1 MTTQLD
7 VLIYGLVYVA
17 VSLVMGTLT
26 LFVFFKAF
34 NALTRGINDI
44 QEIRQNN
51 VSVAMVNSAM
61 VFSVALFISEAA
73 EASMEAFKNTI
84 FNYAV
89 SISFTGKLAIYG
101 IMLAHF
107 VLAAAISF
115 LILWISIALF
125 VRLTRTIDEF
135 AEIKKNNQAVG
146 IFLSVFIISMALIL
160 KPGVGKVLRGL
171 IPFPQVSSS
180 PRVSLSIDAEKERRA
195 SARGLD
201 RIMRI

>member
-44 QEIRQNN
+44 QEIRENN
-51 VSVAMVNSAM
+51 VSVALVNAAM

-73 EASMEAFKNTI
+73 EAAMEAFKNTI

-89 SISFTGKLAIYG
+89 VISFPGKLAIYG

-115 LILWISIALF
+115 VILWISIVMFL
-125 VRLTRTIDEF
+125 RLTRTIDEF

-180 PRVSLSIDAEKERRA
+180 PRVSFHLDGAKEKKAILRGVERDVR
-195 SARGLD
+195 L
-201 RIMRI
+201 